1 MKALL
6 KANLKNQMKEGGT
19 LLMSVIYVILIIY
32 QAPV

>member
-6 KANLKNQMKEGGT
+6 KVNLKNQMKEGGIQ
-19 LLMSVIYVILIIY
+19 LIPVIYVILMIY